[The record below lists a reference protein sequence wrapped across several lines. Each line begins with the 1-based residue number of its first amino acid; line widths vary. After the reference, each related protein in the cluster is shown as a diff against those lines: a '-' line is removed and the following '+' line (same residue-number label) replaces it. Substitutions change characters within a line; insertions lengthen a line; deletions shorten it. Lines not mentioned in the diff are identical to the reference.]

1 MNRLRFTVFSILT
14 MVVFNLGC
22 VKERI
27 VDHEAPEPQRTL
39 VLLTDMA
46 EGSDVVVRFK
56 GRIGSEFPNVMIHY
70 VPVRP
75 FSVKEAAYIL
85 EVAARSYPAGT
96 CFAGLVEPG
105 AAGKRMVFQTDG
117 NKKFLLPDNGLA
129 TRLLHSLHSGTIYQV
144 QNPDVLAGKDYSR
157 IPYEEL
163 YTEATLSM
171 LAEVALSEFGPVLSQ
186 PTVWEIQEPT
196 LTAAGVEGEILFS
209 DSFGNCV
216 TNIPDSLMTAIAP
229 GALIRVATAAN
240 SFLVTFG
247 SAYSS
252 VPAAEN
258 VAFVNGSSRVEL
270 AVNQGN
276 LSARYG
282 IGAGTYVRLQPAV
295 AKIGILRYNTSATS
309 EAITARIKARLT
321 ESGLIDGQNIQLI
334 EKNALGQISLLPGLA
349 RDLMTAG
356 IDILVPVSTPASQAA
371 VQNVAATIPIVFTFV
386 TDPASAGILN
396 QRAHVT
402 GLSDGINFNQ
412 LLQFTKNLLPELS
425 VTGRIFCENEANSR
439 YAQTQLI
446 ALAPLYGLVLQ
457 SAVITTAADVPAAYQ
472 QIKDKNLGAVLI
484 ADDNTVNA
492 AMPDLVQLALTDHI
506 PVLGDEIDHVRAG
519 ALASISIDM
528 EHLAIQTADKIVAVL
543 RGVEPDDLPVQRFDA
558 DVIAINTQTA
568 ARLNYAFPEDIKAA
582 AKYIFP

>member
-1 MNRLRFTVFSILT
+1 MNRLSFAIFSILI
-14 MVVFNLGC
+14 MVVFNLSC

-27 VDHEAPEPQRTL
+27 IDHEAPEPQRTL
-39 VLLTDMA
+39 VLLTDFT

-56 GRIGSEFPNVMIHY
+56 GRIGSEFPNVVVQY

-75 FSVKEAAYIL
+75 FALKEAAYLL
-85 EVAARSYPAGT
+85 EVAAHSYPSGT
-96 CFAGLVEPG
+96 FFAGLVEPG
-105 AAGKRMVFQTDG
+105 AAEKRIVFQAD

-129 TRLLHSLHSGTIYQV
+129 TRVLHSLHSGTIYAV
-144 QNPDVLAGKDYSR
+144 QNAAVLAGKDYSR
-157 IPYEEL
+157 LPYEEL
-163 YTEATLSM
+163 YTEAALSM
-171 LAEVALSEFGPVLSQ
+171 LAETALSEFGPVLSN
-186 PTVWEIQEPT
+186 PTVWEIQEPAVT
-196 LTAAGVEGEILFS
+196 SEGVKGEILFS
-209 DSFGNCV
+209 DGFGNCV
-216 TNIPDSLMTAIAP
+216 TNIPDSLMTHMAP
-229 GALIRVATAAN
+229 GALMRVSTPAN

-247 SAYSS
+247 SAYSA

-258 VAFVNGSSRVEL
+258 VALINGTSRLEL
-270 AVNQGN
+270 AVNRGD

-282 IGAGTYVRLQPAV
+282 IGAGTPVRLQPAT

-321 ESGLIDGQNIQLI
+321 ESGFIEGQNAELI

-349 RDLMTAG
+349 RGLMTAG

-371 VQNVAATIPIVFTFV
+371 VQNVPATIPIVFTFV

-412 LLQFTKNLLPELS
+412 LLQFSKNLLPNIS
-425 VTGRIFCENEANSR
+425 ASGRIFCENEANSR

-446 ALAPLYGLVLQ
+446 ALAPLYGLVLH
-457 SAVITTAADVPAAYQ
+457 SAAITTAADVPEAYQ
-472 QIKDKNLGAVLI
+472 QIKDKNLGAILI

-492 AMPDLVQLALTDHI
+492 AMPELVQLALADHI

-519 ALASISIDM
+519 ALASISINM
-528 EHLAIQTADKIVAVL
+528 ENLAIQTADKIVAVL
-543 RGVEPDDLPVQRFDA
+543 RGVEPDDLPVQHFDA

-568 ARLNYAFPEDIKAA
+568 ARLNYVFPEEIKAA